1 MPRSSITV
9 SVVTRRRGAFGL
21 LVVVLALGFVMFRLA
36 SVLTQGPFVP
46 IWQTNAPT
54 VYAISMPPL

>member
-9 SVVTRRRGAFGL
+9 SVVTRRRGAFGF
-21 LVVVLALGFVMFRLA
+21 VVVFALGFVMFRLA

>member
-9 SVVTRRRGAFGL
+9 SVAMRRRGALG
-21 LVVVLALGFVMFRLA
+21 LVVVLARGFVMFRLA